1 MDPIIHTLIA
11 VGSCAA
17 SYYIGKHFG
26 YIEGVVGVLSDL
38 HHKNVIKLIYNAD
51 DKVENIVPGSGKP
64 SENQ

>member
-17 SYYIGKHFG
+17 SYYVGKHFG
-26 YIEGVVGVLSDL
+26 YKEGVYGVLSDL
-38 HHKNVIKLIYNAD
+38 YHKNVIRLIYD
-51 DKVENIVPGSGKP
+51 SDQQVEKIVPGSGKP